1 MTHESHDLHD
11 RPPRRDQE
19 EFCPYCMSRV
29 AAGQSCPVCGLTQ
42 GAYTPAPHHLPL
54 GTVLAG
60 RYLVGRALGEGGFG
74 ITYIGCDLRL
84 EMKVAI
90 KEYFPVDRVS
100 RYAETSLAVV
110 SRVGTA
116 SQDYDQGLKRFL
128 YEARTMARMEKQ
140 PQIVMV
146 RDYFEANH
154 TAYIVM
160 EYVEGT
166 NFMQLTAQRGGRI
179 AASELLPLMEP
190 LFSALSAVHA
200 AGLIHRDISPDNLML
215 ERGSV
220 RLLDFGCARESAR
233 GTETMTIALKQGYAP
248 IEQYQRKGQ
257 GPWTDVY
264 ALSATM
270 YYCLTGK
277 VPPQSLDR
285 ILEDELI
292 PPRDLGVD
300 LTEEQQA
307 ALLRG
312 MELQPRRRY
321 QTVEELHAGL
331 YGSVPGAKA
340 ISPAPSSSLPEQTA
354 ESPEEPKEEP
364 VPVPDG
370 PSTAEPVLEP
380 PATALARF
388 RSWIRDH
395 RRISIAIGSGAAA
408 LVLLLTA
415 ALSGVLFPAPPEEAL
430 VSSAGNSPVSGT
442 ENVSLENAPEPDRD
456 ALFAETV
463 TVSTLEDFRSALTD
477 GAVPAILC
485 EGQLALQ
492 EIQDPSEQME
502 ITKPVLVSEGCEL
515 ISKGALVL
523 RENGVLWMEGSLA
536 GQGCLYT
543 DGGMFVADKGSEI
556 HYTLCLEQQTDLV
569 DYGAEFLNEVHVL
582 TAPDRYAEAVTVTN
596 GQEFREAA
604 SRSYTKAIRVDG
616 NVELLSDFSV
626 SVPVLI
632 TENGSITVEAGN
644 HASLSTTNSL
654 LNYGTV
660 SAGLHLAGDGAQ
672 LANYGRIE
680 PAGGE
685 LWLGDLPD
693 TGTKAAVNL
702 GTIFIDRYSVIFCD
716 FLNIGT
722 ITVEGEFSCLGL
734 DQGNWYNYGRIEIAE
749 GHVNAGSR
757 LFYNNGVLLVGGDM
771 ELAGFLKN
779 NGNLTVTSTGRLQ
792 NRGLMDC
799 YDYDHFLTIEE
810 GGSLDTEGGVLVTR
824 TYSKPSGEIT
834 GDFLQVDFSAIDGL
848 ESVKATAASAQ
859 ELLDAL
865 ADPGVEAVLLEGDI
879 TLSEDLRLSKA
890 VYVQN
895 GSSLTLD
902 NGATLTVSDAIFC
915 VNGALTCDS
924 LTLENGAMME
934 LIGQWVCGEGT
945 GSARITGNSWL
956 YTRSSRLDFT
966 SLSLEE
972 GSTAIYDP
980 GEGQELSSVLLSGG
994 STLVYASPEASAAQ
1008 FSLTMDENSRM
1019 LQLCDFTV
1027 QAGTF
1032 QLNSGSYWQFGN
1044 LSLGQV
1050 QMTVEE
1056 ESDLISFDALF
1067 TLGPEAV
1074 LDNRGAVR
1082 SDQFHEL
1089 STAWIQGTLRN
1100 SGMLLLS
1107 GTVLEGTLD
1116 NQGTIYS
1123 CYDYYPIT
1131 LSGSGKVTGNTTV
1144 LLPEQ
1149 WST

>member
-11 RPPRRDQE
+11 RPPRGDQE

-307 ALLRG
+307 VLIRG
-312 MELQPRRRY
+312 MEIQPRRRY

-370 PSTAEPVLEP
+370 PSTAEPISEP

-395 RRISIAIGSGAAA
+395 RRISIAIGG
-408 LVLLLTA
+408 
-415 ALSGVLFPAPPEEAL
+415 
-430 VSSAGNSPVSGT
+430 
-442 ENVSLENAPEPDRD
+442 
-456 ALFAETV
+456 
-463 TVSTLEDFRSALTD
+463 

-543 DGGMFVADKGSEI
+543 DGGVFVADKGSEI

-569 DYGAEFLNEVHVL
+569 DYDAEFFNEVHVL

-757 LFYNNGVLLVGGDM
+757 RFYNNGVLLVGGDM

-879 TLSEDLRLSKA
+879 TLSEDLRVSKA

-1044 LSLGQV
+1044 LSLEQV
-1050 QMTVEE
+1050 QMTVGE

-1107 GTVLEGTLD
+1107 GAVLEGTLD